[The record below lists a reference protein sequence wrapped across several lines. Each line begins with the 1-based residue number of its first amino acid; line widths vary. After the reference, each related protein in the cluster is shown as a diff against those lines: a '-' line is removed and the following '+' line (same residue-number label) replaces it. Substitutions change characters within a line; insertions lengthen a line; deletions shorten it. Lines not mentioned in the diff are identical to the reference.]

1 MTFRNLSSSSDK
13 ILRSKI
19 MRFGS
24 LILLALLMLVA
35 AGSSQAQPRG
45 YEPYFSDRHFE
56 EVHKEGIVPRGVLP
70 PGARMH
76 AGDSLWSPNRE
87 FQLSC
92 QRDGNLVLYR
102 KGHPLWSSGT
112 AGRELGECV
121 MQRDGN
127 LVLFGHDHHPIWTT
141 GTQGNPGSFLS
152 VQDDGNV
159 VIYRPA
165 TPVWAT
171 GTNR

>member
-1 MTFRNLSSSSDK
+1 
-13 ILRSKI
+13 
-19 MRFGS
+19 MRAFS
-24 LILLALLMLVA
+24 FFLLVFLMLVA

-70 PGARMH
+70 PGARMNG
-76 AGDSLWSPNRE
+76 GDSLWSPSRE
-87 FQLSC
+87 FQLAC

-102 KGHPLWSSGT
+102 KGHPIWSSGT
-112 AGRELGECV
+112 AGRELRECV
-121 MQRDGN
+121 MERDGN
-127 LVLFGHDHHPIWTT
+127 LVLLGPGRHLIWASNTH
-141 GTQGNPGSFLS
+141 GNPGAFLS

>member
-1 MTFRNLSSSSDK
+1 
-13 ILRSKI
+13 
-19 MRFGS
+19 
-24 LILLALLMLVA
+24 LLVLAA
-35 AGSSQAQPRG
+35 AGIALAQPRG
-45 YEPYFSDRHFE
+45 YEPYYSDRHFE
-56 EVHKEGIVPRGVLP
+56 DIQREGMAPKGVLP

-76 AGDSLWSPNRE
+76 AGDSLWSNNRE
-87 FQLSC
+87 FQLTC

-102 KGHPLWSSGT
+102 RGHAVWSSGT
-112 AGRELGECV
+112 SGRELRECV

-127 LVLFGHDHHPIWTT
+127 FVLLGHEHHPFWAT
-141 GTQGNPGSFLS
+141 GTQGNPGAFLS

-165 TPVWAT
+165 SAVWAT